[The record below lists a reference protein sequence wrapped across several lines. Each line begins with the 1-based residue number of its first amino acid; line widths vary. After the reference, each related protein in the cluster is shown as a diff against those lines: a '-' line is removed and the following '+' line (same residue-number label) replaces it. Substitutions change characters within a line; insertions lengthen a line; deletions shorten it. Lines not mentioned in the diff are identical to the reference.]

1 VLAAQIVVLAKQ
13 PRAGQVKTRLTPAL
27 SPQQAA
33 GVAAACLQDTMDA
46 VRSTA
51 VAQRVL
57 VLEGSAVDLDVAGFV
72 VQPQASGG
80 LDVRLARAF
89 RSAYDAS
96 PLPVLLIG
104 MDTPQVTP
112 ALLTAAV
119 EQLLAGP
126 GAVLGLAEDGGW
138 WAMGLHQP
146 QDDLLIGVPMS
157 SPDTGSR
164 QRERLVAAGLAVVDL
179 PVLRDVDRVADLL
192 VVAALAP
199 SGRVAALVATL
210 AVAA

>member
-80 LDVRLARAF
+80 LDVRLAQAF

-146 QDDLLIGVPMS
+146 QDDLLVGVPMS
-157 SPDTGSR
+157 SPDTGVR
-164 QRERLVAAGLAVVDL
+164 QRERLATAGLAVEEL
-179 PVLRDVDRVADLL
+179 PVLRDVDRIADLMA
-192 VVAALAP
+192 VAGLAP
-199 SGRVAALVATL
+199 SGRVAALVAGL
-210 AVAA
+210 AAAA

>member
-1 VLAAQIVVLAKQ
+1 
-13 PRAGQVKTRLTPAL
+13 
-27 SPQQAA
+27 
-33 GVAAACLQDTMDA
+33 
-46 VRSTA
+46 
-51 VAQRVL
+51 
-57 VLEGSAVDLDVAGFV
+57 
-72 VQPQASGG
+72 
-80 LDVRLARAF
+80 
-89 RSAYDAS
+89 
-96 PLPVLLIG
+96 

>member
-1 VLAAQIVVLAKQ
+1 MLAAQIVVLAKQ

-80 LDVRLARAF
+80 LDVRLAQAF

-146 QDDLLIGVPMS
+146 QDDLLVGVPMS
-157 SPDTGSR
+157 SPDTGVR
-164 QRERLVAAGLAVVDL
+164 QRERLATAGLAVEEL
-179 PVLRDVDRVADLL
+179 PVLRDVDRIADLMA
-192 VVAALAP
+192 VAGLAP
-199 SGRVAALVATL
+199 SGRVAALVAGL
-210 AVAA
+210 AAAA